1 MILAQ
6 RTQLL
11 LLLLAGALLAATFA
25 RPTLQLKRPTYRY
38 LFVFDITQSMNVM
51 DVPAD
56 PSLTRLQYAK
66 ATAQTSLADMPCGTE
81 IGLALFTG
89 HRAFLMITPVEICA
103 NYRELSTM
111 LSSIDWRMTWEARS
125 EVAKGLFK
133 SIELLKLFQERT
145 RLVFLTDG
153 HEAPPINPDV
163 PPQFAGERGAIKG
176 LLVGVG
182 GDLPVPI
189 PKLDDSGAQKGVW
202 KADEVLQVDTFRA
215 EHDARDGTP
224 ALNAGTEHLSSLR
237 ESYLQMLADKTG
249 LTYHRLVGA
258 RDLSGLLESRALG
271 ILKVTTAD
279 LRWLLALVALVAFL
293 AALGG
298 TLLRPFRR
306 PRLSGKLSAGSV
318 ASVQPVHPSL
328 R

>member
-11 LLLLAGALLAATFA
+11 LLLMAGALLAATFA

-51 DVPAD
+51 DVPAN
-56 PSLTRLQYAK
+56 PALTRLQYAK

-89 HRAFLMITPVEICA
+89 HRAFLLITPVEICA

-133 SIELLKLFQERT
+133 SIELLKSFKDRT

-189 PKLDDSGAQKGVW
+189 PKLDDTGVQQGVW
-202 KADEVLQVDTFRA
+202 KAEEVLQVDTFRA
-215 EHDARDGTP
+215 EHNAREGTP
-224 ALNAGTEHLSSLR
+224 ALNVGTEHLSSLR
-237 ESYLQMLADKTG
+237 ETYLQMLADKTG
-249 LTYHRLVGA
+249 LTYHRLVDA
-258 RDLSGLLESRALG
+258 SGLSRALESSAQA
-271 ILKVTTAD
+271 IPKVITTD
-279 LRWLLALVALVAFL
+279 LRWLLALVALLAFL
-293 AALGG
+293 LTRVDA
-298 TLLRPFRR
+298 LLRP
-306 PRLSGKLSAGSV
+306 
-318 ASVQPVHPSL
+318 SL
-328 R
+328 RSWR